1 MIVISPTVN
10 VKSNYEGFAVAM
22 AIAVTTAINI
32 EGEGR
37 EGERLVYYCTE
48 IDLCTPSPRDHP
60 SGGVIPYWP
69 VGGGGE
75 ALPHPDPPAS
85 RD

>member
-1 MIVISPTVN
+1 MKNRNLKLASPQMKV
-10 VKSNYEGFAVAM
+10 GQDF
-22 AIAVTTAINI
+22 AVTTAINI
-32 EGEGR
+32 EGEGGER
-37 EGERLVYYCTE
+37 ERLVYYCGE
-48 IDLCTPSPRDHP
+48 IGLCTPSPRDQP

-75 ALPHPDPPAS
+75 ALPPLLPPAS

>member
-1 MIVISPTVN
+1 MRAWWIRRHA
-10 VKSNYEGFAVAM
+10 GAM
-22 AIAVTTAINI
+22 VVVGIAVTTAINI
-32 EGEGR
+32 EGEGG
-37 EGERLVYYCTE
+37 EGERLVYYCGE
-48 IDLCTPSPRDHP
+48 IDLCPPSPRDHP